1 MHACVRACVR
11 VCVYVCAC
19 VYMHLYLWIHSDR
32 VLYICSFLHH
42 NLIRKIE
49 NLQHLQYLD
58 NLNLSY
64 NAISKVE
71 NLGE

>member
-1 MHACVRACVR
+1 MLGDCV
-11 VCVYVCAC
+11 
-19 VYMHLYLWIHSDR
+19 LYL
-32 VLYICSFLHH
+32 CSFLHH

-71 NLGE
+71 NLG

>member
-1 MHACVRACVR
+1 MQHPKPVGTLTSILGHCVHFIVIMVIA
-11 VCVYVCAC
+11 Y
-19 VYMHLYLWIHSDR
+19 
-32 VLYICSFLHH
+32 CSFLHH

-64 NAISKVE
+64 NAISRVE
-71 NLGE
+71 NLSEW